1 MVLTARGAEQHSTG
15 SDTVLAWINVALAL
29 GMVGRRGAGYGCLT
43 GQGNGQGGREHGQ
56 KADQLP
62 GYRRIDDP
70 AARAH
75 VAGVWGVDPDA
86 LPGPGRSAYELL
98 DALGTPDGPSALL
111 VLGSNIVVSAP
122 RATHVT
128 SRLEALD
135 LLVVCDVVMSET
147 AALADVVLPVTQWAE
162 ETGTM
167 TNLEGRVVL
176 RQRAI
181 TPPSGVRSDLE
192 VLAGLAERLGS
203 TASFPTDP
211 EEVFAELGRASAGGP
226 ADYSAITYERIRD
239 EKGVFWGGERLFAG
253 SFAHPDGRARMYAV
267 EHRGAAEQPCAD
279 YPVHLTTG
287 RVLAQ
292 YQSGA
297 QTRRVRSL
305 PDDGPFV
312 EMHPLLAGR
321 LGVGQGDPVRVAT
334 RRGEMTAPAK
344 VVPTIRP
351 DTVFVPFHWVG
362 ANRLTNDALDPASRM
377 PEFKVCAAS
386 VVAHAWRPQRIVVV
400 GGGMAAVRLS
410 EHLAGDERFAVT
422 VLADEASPPYNRILL
437 SAVLEGTHSADALT
451 LRSAEWYAGH
461 GIDLRLGARVLEVD
475 RDAREV
481 VLVDGRR
488 VAFDRLVLA
497 CGSIP
502 TLPPIR
508 GLVRRDGTLD
518 PRVHAFRTLDD
529 CRRLDAAA
537 RSSVEEGRSPV
548 TRPRAVVVGGGLL
561 GLQVARALAVR
572 GLLTEVVE
580 GADHLLASQ
589 VGSGAGA
596 VLARDLRRLGTEVYT
611 GARAVRLTG
620 DGLQLDNG
628 YVLPSDLVVLTA
640 GGRPST
646 ALARRAGLMVRRG
659 VVVDHTLTSV
669 TDDRVHAIGDC
680 AEHRRRTTGFVPPAW
695 EQAEVLARV
704 LRGEEAS
711 YDGSR
716 SVARLRATGL
726 DVAVLGDP
734 ERAEGEVVEVT
745 NPIAGSHRRL
755 VVHGGRIVAAA
766 LVGDLSRVGLIT
778 QLYDRGTLLGPDE
791 PGQLL
796 LPEAA
801 DAPAPLPDE
810 AEVCACAGVTA
821 GEVRACGSVG
831 ECVDRTRATTGC
843 GGCVDAVRRLVEDS
857 PTPVAV
863 G

>member
-1 MVLTARGAEQHSTG
+1 
-15 SDTVLAWINVALAL
+15 
-29 GMVGRRGAGYGCLT
+29 
-43 GQGNGQGGREHGQ
+43 
-56 KADQLP
+56 
-62 GYRRIDDP
+62 
-70 AARAH
+70 
-75 VAGVWGVDPDA
+75 
-86 LPGPGRSAYELL
+86 
-98 DALGTPDGPSALL
+98 
-111 VLGSNIVVSAP
+111 
-122 RATHVT
+122 
-128 SRLEALD
+128 
-135 LLVVCDVVMSET
+135 
-147 AALADVVLPVTQWAE
+147 
-162 ETGTM
+162 
-167 TNLEGRVVL
+167 
-176 RQRAI
+176 
-181 TPPSGVRSDLE
+181 
-192 VLAGLAERLGS
+192 
-203 TASFPTDP
+203 
-211 EEVFAELGRASAGGP
+211 
-226 ADYSAITYERIRD
+226 
-239 EKGVFWGGERLFAG
+239 
-253 SFAHPDGRARMYAV
+253 
-267 EHRGAAEQPCAD
+267 
-279 YPVHLTTG
+279 
-287 RVLAQ
+287 
-292 YQSGA
+292 
-297 QTRRVRSL
+297 
-305 PDDGPFV
+305 
-312 EMHPLLAGR
+312 
-321 LGVGQGDPVRVAT
+321 
-334 RRGEMTAPAK
+334 
-344 VVPTIRP
+344 
-351 DTVFVPFHWVG
+351 
-362 ANRLTNDALDPASRM
+362 M
-377 PEFKVCAAS
+377 PE
-386 VVAHAWRPQRIVVV
+386 RIVVV
-400 GGGMAAVRLS
+400 GGGMAAVRLA
-410 EHLAGDERFAVT
+410 EHLAGDERLAVT
-422 VLADEASPPYNRILL
+422 VLADEPHAPYNRILL
-437 SAVLEGTHSADALT
+437 SAVLEGTHAADALT
-451 LRSAEWYAGH
+451 LRSEEWFADH
-461 GIDLRLGARVLEVD
+461 GIELRLGARVLEID

-481 VLVDGRR
+481 VLVGGDR
-488 VAFDRLVLA
+488 VAYDRLVLA

-508 GLVRRDGTLD
+508 GLVRRDGTLH
-518 PRVHAFRTLDD
+518 PKVHAFRSLADCQRLDD
-529 CRRLDAAA
+529 ALVPGA
-537 RSSVEEGRSPV
+537 
-548 TRPRAVVVGGGLL
+548 RAVVVGGGLL
-561 GLQVARALAVR
+561 GLQVARALSVR

-589 VGSGAGA
+589 VGPGAGR

-611 GARAVRLTG
+611 GARAVRITD

-669 TDDRVHAIGDC
+669 TDDRVHALGDC

-726 DVAVLGDP
+726 EVAVLGDP
-734 ERAEGEVVEVT
+734 EQAEGEVVEVT

-821 GEVRACGSVG
+821 GEVRACRSVG

-843 GGCVDAVRRLVEDS
+843 GGCADVVRRLVEGS